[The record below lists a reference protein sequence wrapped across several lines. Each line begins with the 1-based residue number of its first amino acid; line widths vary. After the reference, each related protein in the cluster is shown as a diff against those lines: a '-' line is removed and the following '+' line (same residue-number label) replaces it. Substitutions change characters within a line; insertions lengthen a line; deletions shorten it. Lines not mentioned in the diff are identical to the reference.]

1 MMKRWI
7 RTTTGIVQ
15 RRSYLIAG
23 FVSLLLCSS
32 TLTSGQDA
40 DLKVVE
46 ITIGD
51 NMRYTPAVIDA
62 QPGQRL
68 RVILKAAG
76 RIQGLSH
83 NLVLLKKGTDP
94 RSFVDRTAKDAGE
107 TGLVPP
113 ATASD
118 VIVALPLVKSGATD
132 EVTFEAPR
140 APGEYVFVC
149 TFPGHFNLGMK
160 GQLIVK

>member
-1 MMKRWI
+1 MKRWMRI
-7 RTTTGIVQ
+7 TNRSVE
-15 RRSYLIAG
+15 RRCYLIAVAVA
-23 FVSLLLCSS
+23 FLLCAPTLS
-32 TLTSGQDA
+32 TGEDSA
-40 DLKVVE
+40 LKVVE
-46 ITIGD
+46 IAIGD

-76 RIQGLSH
+76 KIQALSH
-83 NLVLLKKGTDP
+83 NLVLLKKGADP
-94 RSFVDRTAKDAGE
+94 KSFVDRTAADAGE
-107 TGLVPP
+107 TGVVPP
-113 ATASD
+113 ATAGD

-140 APGEYVFVC
+140 QPGEYVFVC

-160 GQLIVK
+160 GRLIVK